1 MANPCPTNFCY
12 CYFNC
17 FGSEAYNN
25 KTVIFDMNNY
35 TMRIGIVC
43 YPTFGGSGVLATEL
57 GKALAQKG
65 HLVHFITYQQPVR
78 LNGFIPNIF
87 YHEVQVP
94 TYPLFDYPPY
104 ETALASSMV
113 DVIKNNN
120 LDLLHVHYAIPHASA
135 AYMAKKI
142 LELEGKHI
150 PVITT
155 LHGTDI
161 TLVGRDKTYAPV
173 VAFSINQSDAITAV
187 SNNLRDE
194 TYKIFK
200 IEKEIEVIRNF
211 VDVQRFNRKPIDAFK
226 KVIAP
231 NGERILLHASNFRKL
246 KRVQDVVKIF
256 YEVQKKV
263 KSKLLFIGDGP
274 ERATAE
280 DLARE
285 LGVADEI
292 RFVGKQEQMEDILAI
307 GDLFLLPSEYESFGL
322 AALEAMAAGV
332 PVVSTNA
339 GGLSEINIPGE
350 TGFMGNVGDV
360 ATMSQQSLD
369 ILSNDDVLKTFKS
382 NAAAH
387 ARKFDIHHIVPL
399 YEKLYERFL

>member
-1 MANPCPTNFCY
+1 
-12 CYFNC
+12 
-17 FGSEAYNN
+17 
-25 KTVIFDMNNY
+25 
-35 TMRIGIVC
+35 MRIGIVC

-65 HLVHFITYQQPVR
+65 HQVHFITYQQPVR

-104 ETALASSMV
+104 ETALASTMV
-113 DVIKNNN
+113 DVIKNNH

-135 AYMAKKI
+135 AFMAKQI
-142 LELEGKHI
+142 LAKEGKNI

-187 SNNLRDE
+187 SENLRDE
-194 TYKIFK
+194 TYKIFC
-200 IEKEIEVIRNF
+200 IEKEIAVIYNF
-211 VDVQRFNRKPIDAFK
+211 VDVARFTRKPIDAFR

-231 NGERILLHASNFRKL
+231 NGERILLHASNFRKI

-256 YEVQKKV
+256 HEVQQKIP
-263 KSKLLFIGDGP
+263 SKLLFVGDGP

-285 LGVADEI
+285 LGVFEEI

-307 GDLFLLPSEYESFGL
+307 ADLFLLTSDYESFGL

-339 GGLSEINIPGE
+339 GGLREVNINGQ
-350 TGFMGNVGDV
+350 TGYMANVGDV
-360 ATMSQQSLD
+360 ATMSQQALS
-369 ILSNDDVLKTFKS
+369 ILKSDKTLQEFKER
-382 NAAAH
+382 AAEH
-387 ARKFDIHHIVPL
+387 ATKFDIHNIVPIYEAL
-399 YEKLYERFL
+399 YEKFLS